1 MWMLRWPGPMD
12 EMLQWKHSKRWSCCR
27 PTPTISPFLTFCLL
41 VPYWRQQSRYFTQFL
56 MIPQPLWRVSEPAIS
71 NGTHQQSEINWPAYP
86 NLTFGP
92 AKSKLKF
99 GKINQTG
106 NSALS
111 EMFIFSLSPQL
122 RFVWQSLGGS
132 QWQKVRRNGIAMVA
146 WLLHTS
152 RSKERQNGIQR
163 RPLLHCCINWMH
175 HRIIYIRC
183 KEASPVLHSNVNL
196 MHYIMWD
203 KVALISKKMAENAKV
218 FKWDRGPI

>member
-1 MWMLRWPGPMD
+1 MTCSNGWDVAVETFQEVILVPANPSYFTIPHFLSAGALLELAEQVFYTIPND
-12 EMLQWKHSKRWSCCR
+12 
-27 PTPTISPFLTFCLL
+27 PPTIVKSQ
-41 VPYWRQQSRYFTQFL
+41 WARYFQWDTSTIRDKL
-56 MIPQPLWRVSEPAIS
+56 TI
-71 NGTHQQSEINWPAYP
+71 YP
-86 NLTFGP
+86 NLTFVP
-92 AKSKLKF
+92 VKSKLKF

-122 RFVWQSLGGS
+122 RFVWQNLGGS

-203 KVALISKKMAENAKV
+203 KVALIS
-218 FKWDRGPI
+218 